1 MVSNGWLTIAIFMV
15 FFAPEVFGSGKE
27 FVGVALG
34 WRKPRKRAGGSKIL
48 MQHASRIGRRL
59 AAELVFHVAARA
71 HGDDFSVADEHG
83 AITKDR
89 EFTHLRPGAR
99 VHRAGKGDQLGAVHK
114 RPAIFRSRFA
124 HRHLPPRVPQS

>member
-59 AAELVFHVAARA
+59 AADHPVKGGEEMQKSTRRTLVESFGTVSSEVPSVVD
-71 HGDDFSVADEHG
+71 GDEQ
-83 AITKDR
+83 ICY
-89 EFTHLRPGAR
+89 
-99 VHRAGKGDQLGAVHK
+99 GK
-114 RPAIFRSRFA
+114 
-124 HRHLPPRVPQS
+124 